1 MWLQVATCILGSNE
15 FRWASGQGMLPKA
28 QLPAVSLSR
37 VQLHTQASFSNL
49 LSFRLLWKK
58 MTSVVTYLTLCHQ
71 KLQWKSN
78 QESNS
83 TCEKQ
88 KPSLKKKKI
97 NPAKVSLYLFNWAM
111 CPHGTQLSQSG
122 DWTRLINTVLKL
134 RWNQLLQIGGGGL
147 S

>member
-1 MWLQVATCILGSNE
+1 
-15 FRWASGQGMLPKA
+15 
-28 QLPAVSLSR
+28 
-37 VQLHTQASFSNL
+37 
-49 LSFRLLWKK
+49 
-58 MTSVVTYLTLCHQ
+58 MTSVVTYLTLSHQ

-83 TCEKQ
+83 SYEKQ
-88 KPSLKKKKI
+88 KSSLKKKKKFD
-97 NPAKVSLYLFNWAM
+97 PAKVSPYLFNWAM
-111 CPHGTQLSQSG
+111 CPHGTQLSWSG